1 MARLSGF
8 FNSVIVQRMA
18 LKLLSQAA
26 AKITG
31 KTFSRKYIALGRLF
45 DQWEDIIGAEMAE
58 RTQPVKMHYRCQKD
72 KRAKPEGTLE
82 IAASSADAAV
92 LIYRKDLIL
101 ERINRIFGDRWVTDI
116 KYIHIDPQTARTI
129 GRRQKKPLNE
139 EERGFLAKTLEQI
152 TDPDIKER
160 LQRFGEAYLKDKK
173 K

>member
-1 MARLSGF
+1 
-8 FNSVIVQRMA
+8 MA
-18 LKLLSQAA
+18 LKLLSDAA

-45 DQWEDIIGAEMAE
+45 DQWEEIMGAEMAA
-58 RTQPVKMHYRCQKD
+58 RTQPIKIHYKRKKD
-72 KRAKPEGTLE
+72 PKDKPEGALE

-92 LIYRKDLIL
+92 LIYRRDLIL

-116 KYIHIDPQTARTI
+116 KYTHIDPHSAGVI
-129 GRRQKKPLNE
+129 AKRRKKPLTE
-139 EERGFLAKTLEQI
+139 EDQSFLAKTLEQI